1 MKVEKQLKLPTI
13 PKRENTKESKAI
25 NYPERIKTVDI
36 KVKDKV
42 QSRFSFR
49 KGEVVGIHSDG
60 SNVVVK
66 WDETNETQP
75 IAKESLFK
83 LNKKDVAI
91 AGTEDD
97 AYANMIDPEKTFMG
111 FNTGN
116 NKTPDPIEKKE
127 KSSSVVELNSSTFF
141 IKKADYSDELIQSVA
156 EQMEAKLDVFASED
170 GYVIKVSS
178 EASELHD
185 PSQSAPGNPS
195 STMQES
201 SADNKDPIDT
211 ATDTDPI
218 PTVTPAIPKVTADT
232 KNYWDSPAKAYD
244 DASRIVG
251 PTIDIKASVKS
262 AAGEMGEDD
271 ELAQHSVGED
281 TEDEPQYLVSVTYDI
296 ITPESAQIEEP
307 SDSGYE
313 IQDEPMT
320 LEDVQRSIRDNGFYT
335 QGSPQS
341 GNEVRYE
348 TADPERDMQDGSE
361 KYYTIHIKKID
372 GSDINESE
380 ILNRNSA
387 E

>member
-25 NYPERIKTVDI
+25 DYPERIKTVDI

-97 AYANMIDPEKTFMG
+97 AYANMIDPEKTFIG

-116 NKTPDPIEKKE
+116 NKTPDPIEKK
-127 KSSSVVELNSSTFF
+127 KSSSVIELNANTFF

-156 EQMEAKLDVFASED
+156 EQMEAKLDVFASDD

-185 PSQSAPGNPS
+185 PSQPAPGNPS
-195 STMQES
+195 STMQEA
-201 SADNKDPIDT
+201 SADNKEPIDT
-211 ATDTDPI
+211 AVDNGPI
-218 PTVTPAIPKVTADT
+218 PTATPAIPKVTADS
-232 KNYWDSPAKAYD
+232 KNYWDAPAKAYD

-251 PTIDIKASVKS
+251 PTIDVKASVKS

-271 ELAQHSVGED
+271 ELAKHSIGED
-281 TEDEPQYLVSVTYDI
+281 ENEEPQYIVSVTYEV
-296 ITPESAQIEEP
+296 ITPESAEVGEP
-307 SDSGYE
+307 SDSGFE
-313 IQDEPMT
+313 IQEEPMT
-320 LEDVQRSIRDNGFYT
+320 LEDVKSTMSYNEFYT
-335 QGSPQS
+335 EGQPQS
-341 GNEVRYE
+341 GKEVHYVI
-348 TADPERDMQDGSE
+348 ADPERDMQDGSE

-372 GSDINESE
+372 GSDVNEEE
-380 ILNRNSA
+380 ILNRSTV